1 MMTQVSS
8 PDRIAAEELY
18 TLEAASGRC
27 VCVFT
32 ADLRFLRASAAMIPF
47 LQPEPPAPGMPAA
60 GWNTAWQHA
69 LAAHVAHVGRSGRVL
84 ELETPASLADLGL
97 PPSMRLTPIASDGHP
112 PMAVRVEF
120 LAVADPSTRGTD
132 TGSAEHI
139 RTARL
144 ECLGVLAG
152 GVAHQFN
159 NLLLG
164 ILGHSELLARHCTG
178 TETREQ
184 LEPIQQAA
192 LKARELTRKV
202 LGLLDC
208 RDPRLV
214 ALDLDDFLDGASALA
229 KFGLQ
234 DGVRLVVEEEGKSSR
249 ALADPDHLMLVLL
262 ACVREAGA
270 GLGASGD
277 VVRVRF
283 GQLADT
289 EPRPAWIEISG
300 HGQHSQPA
308 IDGNSLLLSE
318 ALRSALA
325 LNGRLECTRNLMGQ
339 RSFRLN
345 LPAAGR
351 TRRSQPRDL
360 LQGNPQE
367 GVGEAVLVI
376 DDEAGVREVVAKLLQ
391 SRGYSVITANTGAE
405 GLARFAER
413 TQPVS
418 LVLLDLSMPGMT
430 GQETCQAL
438 LDMDPDLRIV
448 LMSGVDTQHH
458 KQPDLCGARAFLSKP
473 FSIQTLFS
481 KLLSVRS
488 LNGNSLETGVVPE
501 VET

>member
-1 MMTQVSS
+1 MTPVSS

-32 ADLRFLRASAAMIPF
+32 ADLRFLRASAAMFPF
-47 LQPEPPAPGMPAA
+47 LQPEPPVTGMPIAE
-60 GWNTAWQHA
+60 WNLAWQ
-69 LAAHVAHVGRSGRVL
+69 LGLTGHVAHVGRTGRAL
-84 ELETPASLADLGL
+84 ALETPAPLVDLGL
-97 PPSMRLTPIASDGHP
+97 PPSMLLSPIASNGFP

-120 LAVADPSTRGTD
+120 RAAAIRSDDGID
-132 TGSAEHI
+132 TGSAGHT
-139 RTARL
+139 RAARL

-164 ILGHSELLARHCTG
+164 ILGHSELLVRQCTDP
-178 TETREQ
+178 EAREQ
-184 LEPIQQAA
+184 LEPIRQAA

-208 RDPRLV
+208 RDPRME
-214 ALDLDDFLDGASALA
+214 ALELDVFLDSASALA
-229 KFGLQ
+229 KFGLAS
-234 DGVRLVVEEEGKSSR
+234 GVRLIVEQEGKSSR
-249 ALADPDHLMLVLL
+249 ALADPDHLLLVLL

-270 GLGASGD
+270 GLGAAGD
-277 VVRVRF
+277 VVHIRF
-283 GQLADT
+283 GQLADD
-289 EPRPAWIEISG
+289 EPRPTWIGITG
-300 HGQHSQPA
+300 YGNRPQPA
-308 IDGNSLLLSE
+308 IDGNSPLLAE
-318 ALRSALA
+318 AQRSTLA
-325 LNGRLECTRNLMGQ
+325 LNGRLECMSNLQGQ
-339 RSFRLN
+339 RSFRLS
-345 LPAAGR
+345 LPAASR
-351 TRRSQPRDL
+351 TRHAQRRDL

-367 GVGEAVLVI
+367 GEGAAVLVI

-391 SRGYSVITANTGAE
+391 SRGYSVITANTGQE

-413 TQPVS
+413 THPVS

-438 LDMDPDLRIV
+438 LAMDPDLRIV
-448 LMSGVDTQHH
+448 LMSGVDTQQH

-481 KLLSVRS
+481 KLQSVRS
-488 LNGNSLETGVVPE
+488 LEGDGVEAGGSPE
-501 VET
+501 VIP